1 MIHIDLATD
10 PTSQVGTLEILRRT
24 NQISDH
30 LTEISNPLPLSRSP
44 SNEHEV
50 DLSEGFEST
59 FRKYFIWYSIR
70 SVRQEA
76 MSEASIAPN
85 DGFLSSSFVTDS
97 RRVKFNVCAQDLSDL
112 LGDKPSSNTSTPKSA
127 ILAKLLQ
134 SQTDLI
140 TQISRTVRHED
151 VFDLLDRTNHQKIAE
166 RLRYLHK
173 ITQDDDPEDPA
184 MKFLSLKELALFF
197 AGDGN
202 SLPYPQIGISPN
214 GSLQAEWRSKK
225 GSAVMMFLTDGNTR
239 FAGTMSKQ
247 DGRQTIQGSGTKK
260 HALQSILPFIND
272 CSNYSCPT

>member
-1 MIHIDLATD
+1 MTAQCTIIN
-10 PTSQVGTLEILRRT
+10 PKSQIGTLEILRRT

-30 LTEISNPLPLSRSP
+30 LTEIPNPLPLSRSP
-44 SNEHEV
+44 SNEYEA
-50 DLSEGFEST
+50 DLSEGFEAT
-59 FRKYFIWYSIR
+59 LREYIIR
-70 SVRQEA
+70 NYIRPVRQEA

-85 DGFLSSSFVTDS
+85 DGFLSSSFVTGS
-97 RRVKFNVCAQDLSDL
+97 GRVEFSAYDQDLSD
-112 LGDKPSSNTSTPKSA
+112 
-127 ILAKLLQ
+127 LLQ

-140 TQISRTVRHED
+140 TQISRAVRHEN

-166 RLRYLHK
+166 RLRYLHE